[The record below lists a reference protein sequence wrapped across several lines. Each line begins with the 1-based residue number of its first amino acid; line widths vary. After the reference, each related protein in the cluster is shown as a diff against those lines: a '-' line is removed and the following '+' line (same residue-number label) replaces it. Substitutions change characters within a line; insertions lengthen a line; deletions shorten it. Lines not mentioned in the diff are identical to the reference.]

1 MDTSPVP
8 GLALVTGAA
17 TGVGAEL
24 ARCLVDDGYAVVLA
38 DDDPRVLD
46 TARVLAAEGGCAVAL
61 RVDLSTAAGV
71 RAVHRLVLDQPEV
84 LEVVVLDLGT
94 ATQGRQHEVP
104 VAEDLRVVDADVRS
118 TVHLVKLVLPDL
130 VHRARGRLL
139 LWSPLPAQAEGPQP
153 ATYAAAQ
160 AFARTYADTVR
171 REVRASGL
179 TVTWAQPGSDDP
191 SDPAATAREAYDAL
205 CAGVPDVVTGART
218 LLRAAVEMVVPDRLR
233 PPTPAGPRQRRTG

>member
-24 ARCLVDDGYAVVLA
+24 ARFLVADGYAVVLA

-46 TARVLAAEGGCAVAL
+46 TARAIAAEGGCAVAAQ
-61 RVDLSTAAGV
+61 VDLATSAGV
-71 RAVHRLVLDQPEV
+71 EVVHRLVLEQPEI
-84 LEVVVLDLGT
+84 LEVVVLDLGA
-94 ATQGRQHEVP
+94 ATEGRQHEVP
-104 VAEDLRVVDADVRS
+104 VADDLRVVDADVRS

-139 LWSPLPAQAEGPQP
+139 LWSPLPAQADGPQP
-153 ATYAAAQ
+153 ATYAASQ

-179 TVTWAQPGSDDP
+179 TVTWAQPGPDAP
-191 SDPAATAREAYDAL
+191 SDPVATAREAYDAMS
-205 CAGVPDVVTGART
+205 AGDPEVVTGART

-233 PPTPAGPRQRRTG
+233 PHATAGPRQRRTG